1 MSVAHQ
7 YFVDVIL
14 PLPLERNFTYAITKA
29 ESEFIKP
36 GFRVTVPFGKNKI
49 YTSIALKLHCKAPIA
64 YEVKS
69 IHSILDN
76 APMVNAFQFKLWDW
90 ISKYYMCSLG
100 EVMSAAIP
108 SAFLLQSETLVAL
121 VPNANVNTI
130 QLTDDQYL
138 ILEALEQASRLKIED
153 IQNILNKKN
162 IFSVLTPLMEAKILT
177 TSQSLKEKFKPKLE
191 RCLRISNSY
200 SGNDALAKLEQE
212 FKRAKKLS
220 AIVLGYFSLVS
231 QKSQIT
237 VSDLK
242 TQTNATASQIKTL
255 IDKGVFEA
263 YFIEVDRIKFDN
275 SKDQQDIALSPE
287 QSTAFDAI
295 NHNLKEKSVCLF
307 HGVTSSG
314 KTEIY
319 IKKIESILR
328 HGKQALFLVPEIALT
343 SQLVFRL
350 KQFFGSQVVVY
361 HSRFS
366 PNERVEIWQKVLN
379 KSEQAR
385 VVIGARSSLLLPFS
399 NLGLIV
405 VDEEHEPSYK
415 QFDPSPRYHA
425 RDTSIVLAKF
435 FNAKTIL
442 GSATPSIESYYN
454 ANIHKKYGYVSL
466 NKRYNNV
473 ILPGIELVDLK
484 DKYKRKRMKGHFSDR
499 LISEIQE
506 TLDSGYQVILFQN
519 RRGYAP
525 VVSCNS
531 CGHVPQCSNCDVS
544 LTYHQHSKQLRC
556 HYCSYTIA
564 VQPICMACGGVDINH
579 KGFGTEQ
586 IQEEAQ
592 ALFPS
597 ASIARMD
604 FDTTRGKYGYD
615 QIIHRFEKKDIDI
628 LVGTQ
633 MLTKGLDFRFVKLV
647 GVLNADQLINFP
659 DFRSH
664 ERSFQLLQQVSG
676 RAGRRDVRGQ
686 VLIQSFN
693 PNHNVLQQVST
704 NDYHKMFEEQNYQR
718 RIYKYPPY
726 YRLIKITLKH
736 KDYNRVNEG
745 ADWLK
750 TVLYQVFKDHVLG
763 PEFPPVPRIRN
774 LYHKNIL
781 IKIPNE
787 QSLKKTKLVISK
799 IKNSFLST
807 KAFRSLRVVLNVDN
821 Y

>member
-49 YTSIALKLHCKAPIA
+49 YTSIALKLHSTVPTA

-69 IHSILDN
+69 IHSILDD
-76 APMVNAFQFKLWDW
+76 APMVNIFQFRLWGW
-90 ISKYYMCSLG
+90 ISEYYMCSPG
-100 EVMSAAIP
+100 EVMRAAIP
-108 SAFLLQSETLVAL
+108 SAFLLQSETFVAL
-121 VPNANVNTI
+121 VPNLNINTI

-138 ILEALEQASRLKIED
+138 ILEALKQTLRLKIED
-153 IQNILNKKN
+153 IQKIINKKN
-162 IFSVLTPLMEAKILT
+162 IFSVLNPLMKAKILK

-191 RCLRISNSY
+191 RCVRISKPY
-200 SGNDALAKLEQE
+200 SGHDALSKIEKEL
-212 FKRAKKLS
+212 KRAKKLS
-220 AIVLGYFSLVS
+220 AIVLGYFSLVTH
-231 QKSQIT
+231 KSQIT

-242 TQTNATASQIKTL
+242 TQTNATSSQIKSL
-255 IDKGVFEA
+255 IDKEVFEA
-263 YFIEVDRIKFDN
+263 YFIEVDRIKFEN
-275 SKDQQDIALSPE
+275 SKNQQDIALSPE
-287 QSTAFDAI
+287 QSIAFDAI
-295 NHNLKEKSVCLF
+295 NQNLKEKSVCLF

-319 IKKIESILR
+319 IKKIETVLR
-328 HGKQALFLVPEIALT
+328 HGKQALYLVPEIALT

-350 KQFFGSQVVVY
+350 KKFFGSQVVVY

-366 PNERVEIWQKVLN
+366 PNERVEIWQKVLEN
-379 KSEQAR
+379 SEQAR

-425 RDTSIVLAKF
+425 RDTAIVLANF
-435 FNAKTIL
+435 FKAKTIL

-454 ANIHKKYGYVSL
+454 ATIHNKYGYVTL

-473 ILPGIELVDLK
+473 ILPSIELVDLK

-499 LISEIQE
+499 LIFEIKE

-544 LTYHQHSKQLRC
+544 LTYHQDSKQLRC
-556 HYCSYTIA
+556 HYCSYTIG
-564 VQPICMACGGVDINH
+564 VQPSCIACGGLDINH

-604 FDTTRGKYGYD
+604 FDTTRGKYSYD
-615 QIIHRFEKKDIDI
+615 QIIDRFERKDIDI

-633 MLTKGLDFRFVKLV
+633 MLTKGLDFRYVNLV
-647 GVLNADQLINFP
+647 GVLNADQLTNFP

-676 RAGRRDVRGQ
+676 RAGRTNIRGK
-686 VLIQSFN
+686 VLIQTYN
-693 PNHNVLQQVST
+693 TDHNILKHVSS
-704 NDYHKMFEEQNYQR
+704 NNYKKMFEEQTYQR

-726 YRLIKITLKH
+726 CRLIKITLKH
-736 KDYNRVNEG
+736 RDFNLINVSSE
-745 ADWLK
+745 WLK
-750 TVLYQVFKDHVLG
+750 KSLFQEFGNNVLG
-763 PEFPPVPRIRN
+763 PEFNIVPRIRN
-774 LYHKNIL
+774 LYNKNII
-781 IKIPNE
+781 IKIPQTN
-787 QSLKKTKLVISK
+787 SLLVTKKIISK
-799 IKNSFLST
+799 IKNSFIST
-807 KAFRSLRVVLNVDN
+807 SSFRSVRFVINIDC

>member
-49 YTSIALKLHCKAPIA
+49 YTSIALKLHSTAPSA

-69 IHSILDN
+69 IHGILDDV
-76 APMVNAFQFKLWDW
+76 PIVNAFQFRLWDW
-90 ISKYYMCSLG
+90 ISEYYMCSLG

-108 SAFLLQSETLVAL
+108 SSFLLQSETWVAL
-121 VPNANVNTI
+121 VPNANNI

-153 IQNILNKKN
+153 IQKIINKKN
-162 IFSVLTPLMEAKILT
+162 VFSVLNPLIKAKILT

-191 RCLRISNSY
+191 RCVRISEPY
-200 SGNDALAKLEQE
+200 SGHNALTKIEQE
-212 FKRAKKLS
+212 LKRARKLA
-220 AIVLGYFSLVS
+220 AIVLGYFSLAS

-242 TQTNATASQIKTL
+242 IQTNASASQVKTL
-255 IDKGVFEA
+255 IDKGIFEA
-263 YFIEVDRIKFDN
+263 YFIEVDRIKFEN
-275 SKDQQDIALSPE
+275 SKDRHDIALSPE
-287 QSTAFDAI
+287 QSIAFDAI
-295 NHNLKEKSVCLF
+295 NHYLKEKPVCLF

-319 IKKIESILR
+319 IKKIESIIR
-328 HGKQALFLVPEIALT
+328 HGKQVLYLVPEIALT

-366 PNERVEIWQKVLN
+366 PNERVEIWQKVLKN
-379 KSEQAR
+379 SLQAR

-405 VDEEHEPSYK
+405 VDEEHDPSYK

-425 RDTSIVLAKF
+425 RDTAIVLANF
-435 FNAKTIL
+435 FKAKTIL

-454 ANIHKKYGYVSL
+454 ATIRKKYGYVAL

-473 ILPGIELVDLK
+473 ILPSIELVDLK

-499 LISEIQE
+499 LISEIKA
-506 TLDSGYQVILFQN
+506 TLDLGYQVILFQN

-525 VVSCNS
+525 IVSCNS
-531 CGHVPQCSNCDVS
+531 CGHIPQCPNCDVS
-544 LTYHQHSKQLRC
+544 LTYHQYSKQLRC

-564 VQPICMACGGVDINH
+564 VQPRCMACGGVDINH

-604 FDTTRGKYGYD
+604 FDTTRGKYSYD
-615 QIIHRFEKKDIDI
+615 QIIDRFEKKDIDL

-633 MLTKGLDFRFVKLV
+633 MLTKGLDFRHVKLV
-647 GVLNADQLINFP
+647 GVLNADLLINFP

-676 RAGRRDVRGQ
+676 RSGRGDVRGQ

-693 PNHNVLQQVST
+693 PNYNVLQQVSS
-704 NDYHKMFEEQNYQR
+704 NDYHKMFEEQTYQR

-736 KDYNRVNEG
+736 KDYVRVNEG

-750 TVLYQVFKDHVLG
+750 TALYQVFKDHVLG
-763 PEFPPVPRIRN
+763 PEFPPVSRIRN
-774 LYHKNIL
+774 LFHKNIL
-781 IKIPNE
+781 IKIPKE
-787 QSLKKTKLVISK
+787 QSIKKTKLILSK
-799 IKNSFLST
+799 IRKSFLST
-807 KAFRSLRVVLNVDN
+807 KAFRSVRVVVNVDN

>member
-49 YTSIALKLHCKAPIA
+49 YTSIALKLHGKAPIA

-162 IFSVLTPLMEAKILT
+162 VFSVLTPLMEAKILT

-191 RCLRISNSY
+191 RCVRISNSY

-212 FKRAKKLS
+212 LKSAKKLS

-263 YFIEVDRIKFDN
+263 YFIEVDRIKFEN
-275 SKDQQDIALSPE
+275 YKDQQDIALSPE
-287 QSTAFDAI
+287 QSIAFDAI

-319 IKKIESILR
+319 IKKIENILR
-328 HGKQALFLVPEIALT
+328 QGKQALFLVPEIALT

-366 PNERVEIWQKVLN
+366 PNERVEIWQKVLKN
-379 KSEQAR
+379 SEQAR

-425 RDTSIVLAKF
+425 RDTSIVLANF

-454 ANIHKKYGYVSL
+454 ATIHKKYGYVSL

-544 LTYHQHSKQLRC
+544 LTFHQQSKQLRC
-556 HYCSYTIA
+556 HYCSYTIG
-564 VQPICMACGGVDINH
+564 VQPSCMLCGGLDINH

-604 FDTTRGKYGYD
+604 FDTTRGKYSYD
-615 QIIHRFEKKDIDI
+615 QIINRFERKDIDI

-633 MLTKGLDFRFVKLV
+633 MLTKGLDFRYVNLV
-647 GVLNADQLINFP
+647 GVLNADQLTNFP

-676 RAGRRDVRGQ
+676 RAGRTNVRGK
-686 VLIQSFN
+686 VLIQTYN
-693 PNHNVLQQVST
+693 TDHNILKHVSS
-704 NDYHKMFEEQNYQR
+704 NNYKKMFEEQTYQR

-726 YRLIKITLKH
+726 CRLIKITLKH
-736 KDYNRVNEG
+736 RDLNLINISSE
-745 ADWLK
+745 WLK
-750 TVLYQVFKDHVLG
+750 KSFFQVFGNNVLG
-763 PEFPPVPRIRN
+763 PEFSVVPRIRN
-774 LYHKNIL
+774 LYNKNII
-781 IKIPNE
+781 IKIPHTN
-787 QSLKKTKLVISK
+787 SLLETKKIISK
-799 IKNSFLST
+799 IKKSFIST
-807 KAFRSLRVVLNVDN
+807 RSFRSVRFVINIDC

>member
-49 YTSIALKLHCKAPIA
+49 YTSIALKLHSTAPTA

-69 IHSILDN
+69 IHSILDDV
-76 APMVNAFQFKLWDW
+76 PIVNAFQFRLWDW
-90 ISKYYMCSLG
+90 ISEYYMCSLG

-108 SAFLLQSETLVAL
+108 SAFLLQSETWVAL
-121 VPNANVNTI
+121 VPNAINI

-138 ILEALEQASRLKIED
+138 ILEALEQTSRLKIED
-153 IQNILNKKN
+153 IQKIINKKN
-162 IFSVLTPLMEAKILT
+162 VFSVLNPLMKAKILT

-191 RCLRISNSY
+191 RCVRISEPY
-200 SGNDALAKLEQE
+200 SGHNALTKIEQE
-212 FKRAKKLS
+212 LKRARKLS
-220 AIVLGYFSLVS
+220 AIVLGYFSLAS

-242 TQTNATASQIKTL
+242 IQTNASASQVKTL
-255 IDKGVFEA
+255 IDKGIFEA
-263 YFIEVDRIKFDN
+263 YFIEVDRIKFEN
-275 SKDQQDIALSPE
+275 SKDRHDIALSPE
-287 QSTAFDAI
+287 QSIAFDAI
-295 NHNLKEKSVCLF
+295 NHYLKEKPVCLF

-319 IKKIESILR
+319 IKKIESIIR
-328 HGKQALFLVPEIALT
+328 HGKQVLYLVPEIALT

-366 PNERVEIWQKVLN
+366 PNERVEIWQKVLKN
-379 KSEQAR
+379 SLQAR

-425 RDTSIVLAKF
+425 RDTAIVLANF
-435 FNAKTIL
+435 FKAKTIL

-454 ANIHKKYGYVSL
+454 ATIHKKYGYIAL

-473 ILPGIELVDLK
+473 ILPSIELVDLK

-499 LISEIQE
+499 LISEIKA
-506 TLDSGYQVILFQN
+506 TLDLGYQVILFQN

-525 VVSCNS
+525 IVSCNS

-544 LTYHQHSKQLRC
+544 LTYHQYSKQLRC

-564 VQPICMACGGVDINH
+564 VQPSCMACGGVDINH

-604 FDTTRGKYGYD
+604 FDTTRGKYSYD
-615 QIIHRFEKKDIDI
+615 QIIDRFEKKDIDI

-633 MLTKGLDFRFVKLV
+633 MLTKGLDFRHVKLV
-647 GVLNADQLINFP
+647 GVLNADLLINFP

-676 RAGRRDVRGQ
+676 RSGRGDVRGQ

-693 PNHNVLQQVST
+693 PNYNVLQQVST
-704 NDYHKMFEEQNYQR
+704 NDYHKMFEEQTYQR

-736 KDYNRVNEG
+736 KDYIRVNEG

-750 TVLYQVFKDHVLG
+750 TALYQVFKDHVLG

-774 LYHKNIL
+774 LFHKNIL

-787 QSLKKTKLVISK
+787 QSIKKTKLILSK
-799 IKNSFLST
+799 IRKSFLST
-807 KAFRSLRVVLNVDN
+807 KAFRSVRVVVNVDN

>member
-1 MSVAHQ
+1 MSVVHQ

-49 YTSIALKLHCKAPIA
+49 YTSIALKLHGEAPIS

-76 APMVNAFQFKLWDW
+76 SPIVNPFQFKLWDW
-90 ISKYYMCSLG
+90 ISDYYMCSLG

-108 SAFLLQSETLVAL
+108 SMFLLQSETLVVL
-121 VPNANVNTI
+121 VPNADFNNI

-138 ILEALEQASRLKIED
+138 ILEALEQVSRLKIED
-153 IQNILNKKN
+153 IRNILNKKN
-162 IFSVLTPLMEAKILT
+162 VFSILTPLIDAKILT
-177 TSQSLKEKFKPKLE
+177 TSQSLKEKYKPKLE
-191 RCLRISNSY
+191 RCIRISDSF
-200 SGNDALAKLEQE
+200 SGNDAMAKLEQE
-212 FKRAKKLS
+212 LKRAKKLG
-220 AIVLGYFSLVS
+220 AIVLGYFSLLS

-242 TQTNATASQIKTL
+242 NQTDATASQIKTL

-263 YFIEVDRIKFDN
+263 YFIEVERIKFEN
-275 SKDQQDIALSPE
+275 SKDQKDITLSPDQSIAL
-287 QSTAFDAI
+287 DAI
-295 NHNLKEKSVCLF
+295 NKNLEKKSVCLF

-319 IKKIESILR
+319 IKKIESVLR
-328 HGKQALFLVPEIALT
+328 QGKQALFLVPEIALT

-350 KQFFGSQVVVY
+350 KQFFGSQVLVY
-361 HSRFS
+361 HSRLS
-366 PNERVEIWQKVLN
+366 PNERLEIWQKVLN
-379 KSEQAR
+379 TSEKAV
-385 VVIGARSSLLLPFS
+385 VVIGARSSLFLPFS
-399 NLGLIV
+399 NLGLII

-425 RDTSIVLAKF
+425 RDTSIVLANF
-435 FNAKTIL
+435 FNAKIIL

-454 ANIHKKYGYVSL
+454 STIHKKYGYVSL

-473 ILPGIELVDLK
+473 ILPSIELVDLK

-499 LISEIQE
+499 LIYEIQE
-506 TLDSGYQVILFQN
+506 TLDLGYQAILFQN
-519 RRGYAP
+519 RRGYSP
-525 VVSCNS
+525 VVSCNT

-564 VQPICMACGGVDINH
+564 IQPICMACGGVDINH

-586 IQEEAQ
+586 IQEEVQ

-615 QIIHRFEKKDIDI
+615 QIIERFEKKDIDI

-633 MLTKGLDFRFVKLV
+633 MLSKGLDFRYVKLV

-676 RAGRRDVRGQ
+676 RAGRRDIRGQ

-704 NDYHKMFEEQNYQR
+704 NDYHKMFEEQTYQR
-718 RIYKYPPY
+718 RVYKYPPY

-750 TVLYQVFKDHVLG
+750 TALCQVFKDHVLG
-763 PEFPPVPRIRN
+763 PEFPAVPRIRN
-774 LYHKNIL
+774 LFYKNIL

-787 QSLKKTKLVISK
+787 QSLKKTKLVINK
-799 IKNSFLST
+799 IKNSFLSI
-807 KAFRSLRVVLNVDN
+807 KAFKSLRVVLNVDN

>member
-49 YTSIALKLHCKAPIA
+49 YTSIALKLHSTAPTA

-69 IHSILDN
+69 IHSILDDV
-76 APMVNAFQFKLWDW
+76 PIVNAFQFRLWDW
-90 ISKYYMCSLG
+90 ISEYYMCSLG

-108 SAFLLQSETLVAL
+108 SAFLLQSETWVAL
-121 VPNANVNTI
+121 VPNAINI

-153 IQNILNKKN
+153 IQKIINKKN
-162 IFSVLTPLMEAKILT
+162 VFSVLNPLMKAKILT

-191 RCLRISNSY
+191 RCVRISEPY
-200 SGNDALAKLEQE
+200 SGHNALTKIEQE
-212 FKRAKKLS
+212 LKRARKLS
-220 AIVLGYFSLVS
+220 AIVLGYFSLAS

-237 VSDLK
+237 ISDLK
-242 TQTNATASQIKTL
+242 IQTNASASQVKTL
-255 IDKGVFEA
+255 IDKGIFEA
-263 YFIEVDRIKFDN
+263 YFIEVDRIKFEN
-275 SKDQQDIALSPE
+275 SKDRHDIALSPE
-287 QSTAFDAI
+287 QLIAFDAI
-295 NHNLKEKSVCLF
+295 NHYLKEKPVCLF

-319 IKKIESILR
+319 IKKIESIIR
-328 HGKQALFLVPEIALT
+328 HGKQVLYLVPEIALT

-366 PNERVEIWQKVLN
+366 PNERVEIWQKVLKN
-379 KSEQAR
+379 SLQAR

-425 RDTSIVLAKF
+425 RDTAIVLANF
-435 FNAKTIL
+435 FKAKTIL

-454 ANIHKKYGYVSL
+454 ATIHKKYGYVAL

-473 ILPGIELVDLK
+473 ILPSIELVDLK

-499 LISEIQE
+499 LISEIKA
-506 TLDSGYQVILFQN
+506 TLDLGYQVILFQN

-525 VVSCNS
+525 IVSCNS

-544 LTYHQHSKQLRC
+544 LTYHQYSKQLRC

-564 VQPICMACGGVDINH
+564 VQPSCMACGGVDINH

-604 FDTTRGKYGYD
+604 FDTTRGKYSYD
-615 QIIHRFEKKDIDI
+615 QIIDRFEKKDIDI

-633 MLTKGLDFRFVKLV
+633 MLTKGLDFRHVKLV
-647 GVLNADQLINFP
+647 GVLNADLLINFP

-676 RAGRRDVRGQ
+676 RSGRGDVRGQ

-693 PNHNVLQQVST
+693 PNYNVLQQVST
-704 NDYHKMFEEQNYQR
+704 NDYHKMFEEQTYQR

-736 KDYNRVNEG
+736 KDYIRVNEG

-750 TVLYQVFKDHVLG
+750 TALYQVFKDHVLG

-774 LYHKNIL
+774 LFHKNIL

-787 QSLKKTKLVISK
+787 QSIKKTKLILSK
-799 IKNSFLST
+799 IRKSFLST
-807 KAFRSLRVVLNVDN
+807 KAFRSVRVVVNVDN

>member
-49 YTSIALKLHCKAPIA
+49 YTSIALKLHSTVPTA

-69 IHSILDN
+69 IHSILD
-76 APMVNAFQFKLWDW
+76 ATPIVNVFQLRLWDW
-90 ISKYYMCSLG
+90 ISEYYMCSLG

-108 SAFLLQSETLVAL
+108 SAFLLQSETFVAL
-121 VPNANVNTI
+121 VPNLNVNTI

-138 ILEALEQASRLKIED
+138 ILEALKQTSRLKIED
-153 IQNILNKKN
+153 IKEIINKKN
-162 IFSVLTPLMEAKILT
+162 IFSVINPLMKDKILT

-191 RCLRISNSY
+191 RCVRISKLY
-200 SGNDALAKLEQE
+200 SGHDALAKIEKEL
-212 FKRAKKLS
+212 KRAKKLS

-242 TQTNATASQIKTL
+242 TQTNATSSQIKSL
-255 IDKGVFEA
+255 IDKEVFEA
-263 YFIEVDRIKFDN
+263 YFIEVDRIKFEN
-275 SKDQQDIALSPE
+275 SKNQQEIALSSE
-287 QSTAFDAI
+287 QSIAFDAI
-295 NHNLKEKSVCLF
+295 NQNLKEKSVCLF

-319 IKKIESILR
+319 IKKIESVLR
-328 HGKQALFLVPEIALT
+328 HGKQALYLVPEIALT

-350 KQFFGSQVVVY
+350 KKFFGSQVVVY

-366 PNERVEIWQKVLN
+366 PNERVEIWQKVLKN
-379 KSEQAR
+379 SEQAR

-425 RDTSIVLAKF
+425 RDTAIVLANF
-435 FNAKTIL
+435 FKAKTIL

-454 ANIHKKYGYVSL
+454 ATINNKYGYVAL

-473 ILPGIELVDLK
+473 ILPSIELVDLK

-499 LISEIQE
+499 LIYEIKK

-531 CGHVPQCSNCDVS
+531 CGYVPQCSNCDVS

-556 HYCSYTIA
+556 HYCSYTIG
-564 VQPICMACGGVDINH
+564 VQPSCMACGGLDINH

-586 IQEEAQ
+586 IQEEAKT
-592 ALFPS
+592 LFPS

-604 FDTTRGKYGYD
+604 FDTTRGKYSYD
-615 QIIHRFEKKDIDI
+615 QIIDRFERKDIDI

-633 MLTKGLDFRFVKLV
+633 MLTKGLDFRYVNLV
-647 GVLNADQLINFP
+647 GVLNADQLTNFP

-676 RAGRRDVRGQ
+676 RAGRTNIRGK
-686 VLIQSFN
+686 VLIQTYN
-693 PNHNVLQQVST
+693 IDHNILKHVSS
-704 NDYHKMFEEQNYQR
+704 NNYKKMFEEQTYQR

-726 YRLIKITLKH
+726 CRLIKITLKH
-736 KDYNRVNEG
+736 RDFNLINISSE
-745 ADWLK
+745 WLK
-750 TVLYQVFKDHVLG
+750 KSLFQVFGNNVLG
-763 PEFPPVPRIRN
+763 PEFSMVPRLRN
-774 LYHKNIL
+774 LYK
-781 IKIPNE
+781 KI
-787 QSLKKTKLVISK
+787 ISK
-799 IKNSFLST
+799 IKNSFIST
-807 KAFRSLRVVLNVDN
+807 SSFKSVRFVINIDC

>member
-49 YTSIALKLHCKAPIA
+49 YTSIALKLHSTAPTA

-69 IHSILDN
+69 IHSILDDV
-76 APMVNAFQFKLWDW
+76 PIVNAFQFRLWDW
-90 ISKYYMCSLG
+90 ISEYYMCSLG

-108 SAFLLQSETLVAL
+108 SAFLLQSETWVAL
-121 VPNANVNTI
+121 VPNAINI

-153 IQNILNKKN
+153 IQKIINKKN
-162 IFSVLTPLMEAKILT
+162 VFSVLNPLMKAKILT

-191 RCLRISNSY
+191 RCVRISEPY
-200 SGNDALAKLEQE
+200 SGHNALTKIEQE
-212 FKRAKKLS
+212 LKRARKLS
-220 AIVLGYFSLVS
+220 AIVLGYFSLTN

-242 TQTNATASQIKTL
+242 IQTNASASQVKTL
-255 IDKGVFEA
+255 IDKGIFEA
-263 YFIEVDRIKFDN
+263 YFIEVDRIKFEN
-275 SKDQQDIALSPE
+275 SKDRHDIALSPE
-287 QSTAFDAI
+287 QSIAFNAI
-295 NHNLKEKSVCLF
+295 NHYLKEKPVCLF

-319 IKKIESILR
+319 IKKIESIIG
-328 HGKQALFLVPEIALT
+328 HGKQVLYLVPEIALT

-366 PNERVEIWQKVLN
+366 PNERVEIWQKVLKN
-379 KSEQAR
+379 SLQAR

-425 RDTSIVLAKF
+425 RDTAIVLANF
-435 FNAKTIL
+435 FKAKTIL

-454 ANIHKKYGYVSL
+454 ATIHKKYGYVAL

-473 ILPGIELVDLK
+473 ILPSIELVDLK

-499 LISEIQE
+499 LISEIKA
-506 TLDSGYQVILFQN
+506 TLDLGYQVILFQN

-525 VVSCNS
+525 IVSCNS

-544 LTYHQHSKQLRC
+544 LTYHQYSKQLRC

-564 VQPICMACGGVDINH
+564 VQPSCMACGGVDINH

-604 FDTTRGKYGYD
+604 FDTTRGKYSYD
-615 QIIHRFEKKDIDI
+615 QIIDRFEKKDIDI

-633 MLTKGLDFRFVKLV
+633 MLTKGLDFRHVKLV
-647 GVLNADQLINFP
+647 GVLNADLLINFP

-676 RAGRRDVRGQ
+676 RSGRGDVRGQ

-693 PNHNVLQQVST
+693 PNYNVLQQVST
-704 NDYHKMFEEQNYQR
+704 NDYHKMFEEQTYQR

-736 KDYNRVNEG
+736 KDYIRVNEG

-750 TVLYQVFKDHVLG
+750 TALYQVFKDHVLG

-774 LYHKNIL
+774 LFHKNIL

-787 QSLKKTKLVISK
+787 QSIKKTKLILSK
-799 IKNSFLST
+799 IRKSFLST
-807 KAFRSLRVVLNVDN
+807 KAFRSVRVVVNVDN

>member
-49 YTSIALKLHCKAPIA
+49 YTSIALKLHSTAPTA

-69 IHSILDN
+69 IHSILDDV
-76 APMVNAFQFKLWDW
+76 PIVNAFQFRLWDW
-90 ISKYYMCSLG
+90 ISEYYMCSLG

-108 SAFLLQSETLVAL
+108 SAFLLQSETWVAL
-121 VPNANVNTI
+121 VPNAINI

-153 IQNILNKKN
+153 IQKIINKKN
-162 IFSVLTPLMEAKILT
+162 VFSVLNPLMKAKILT

-191 RCLRISNSY
+191 RCVRISEPY
-200 SGNDALAKLEQE
+200 SGHNALTKIEQE
-212 FKRAKKLS
+212 LKRARKLS
-220 AIVLGYFSLVS
+220 AIVLGYFSLAS

-242 TQTNATASQIKTL
+242 IQTNASASQVKTL
-255 IDKGVFEA
+255 IDKGIFEA
-263 YFIEVDRIKFDN
+263 YFIEVDRIKFEN
-275 SKDQQDIALSPE
+275 SKDRHDIALSPE
-287 QSTAFDAI
+287 QSIAFDAI
-295 NHNLKEKSVCLF
+295 NHYLKEKPVCLF

-319 IKKIESILR
+319 IKKIESIIG
-328 HGKQALFLVPEIALT
+328 HGKQVLYLVPEIALT

-366 PNERVEIWQKVLN
+366 PNERVEIWQKVLKN
-379 KSEQAR
+379 SLQAR

-425 RDTSIVLAKF
+425 RDTAIVLANF
-435 FNAKTIL
+435 FKAKTIL

-454 ANIHKKYGYVSL
+454 ATIHKKYGYVAL

-473 ILPGIELVDLK
+473 ILPSIELVDLK

-499 LISEIQE
+499 LISEIKA
-506 TLDSGYQVILFQN
+506 TLDLGYQVILFQN

-525 VVSCNS
+525 IVSCNS

-544 LTYHQHSKQLRC
+544 LTYHQYSKQLRC

-564 VQPICMACGGVDINH
+564 VQPSCMACGGVDINH

-604 FDTTRGKYGYD
+604 FDTTRGKYSYD
-615 QIIHRFEKKDIDI
+615 QIIDRFEKKDIDI

-633 MLTKGLDFRFVKLV
+633 MLTKGLDFRHVKLV
-647 GVLNADQLINFP
+647 GVLNADLLINFP

-676 RAGRRDVRGQ
+676 RSGRGDVRGQ

-693 PNHNVLQQVST
+693 PNYNVLQQVST
-704 NDYHKMFEEQNYQR
+704 NDYHKMFEEQTYQR

-736 KDYNRVNEG
+736 KDYIRVNEG

-750 TVLYQVFKDHVLG
+750 TALYQVFKDHVLG

-774 LYHKNIL
+774 LFHKNIL

-787 QSLKKTKLVISK
+787 QSIKKTKLILSK
-799 IKNSFLST
+799 IRKSFLST
-807 KAFRSLRVVLNVDN
+807 KAFRSVRVVVNVDN

>member
-49 YTSIALKLHCKAPIA
+49 YTSIALKLHSTAPTA

-69 IHSILDN
+69 IHSILDDV
-76 APMVNAFQFKLWDW
+76 PIVNTFQFRLWDW
-90 ISKYYMCSLG
+90 ISEYYMCSLG

-108 SAFLLQSETLVAL
+108 SAFLLQSETWVAL
-121 VPNANVNTI
+121 VPNANNI

-153 IQNILNKKN
+153 IQKIINKKS
-162 IFSVLTPLMEAKILT
+162 IFSVLNPLMKAKILT

-191 RCLRISNSY
+191 KCVRISEPY
-200 SGNDALAKLEQE
+200 SGHNALTKIEQE
-212 FKRAKKLS
+212 LKRARKLS
-220 AIVLGYFSLVS
+220 AIVLGYFSLAS

-242 TQTNATASQIKTL
+242 IQTNASASQVKTL
-255 IDKGVFEA
+255 IDKGIFEA
-263 YFIEVDRIKFDN
+263 YFIEVDRIKFEN
-275 SKDQQDIALSPE
+275 SKDRHDIALSPE
-287 QSTAFDAI
+287 QSIAFDAI
-295 NHNLKEKSVCLF
+295 NHYLKEKPVCLF

-319 IKKIESILR
+319 IKKIESIIG
-328 HGKQALFLVPEIALT
+328 HGKQVLYLVPEIALT

-366 PNERVEIWQKVLN
+366 PNERAEIWQKVLKN
-379 KSEQAR
+379 SLQAR

-425 RDTSIVLAKF
+425 RDTAIVLANF
-435 FNAKTIL
+435 FKAKTIL

-454 ANIHKKYGYVSL
+454 ATIHKKYGYVAL

-473 ILPGIELVDLK
+473 ILPSIELVDLK

-499 LISEIQE
+499 LISEIKA
-506 TLDSGYQVILFQN
+506 TLDLGYQVILFQN

-525 VVSCNS
+525 IVSCNS

-544 LTYHQHSKQLRC
+544 LTYHQYSKQLRC

-564 VQPICMACGGVDINH
+564 VQPSCMACGGVDINH

-604 FDTTRGKYGYD
+604 FDTTRGKYSYD
-615 QIIHRFEKKDIDI
+615 QIIDRFEKKDIDI

-633 MLTKGLDFRFVKLV
+633 MLTKGLDFRHVKLV
-647 GVLNADQLINFP
+647 GVLNADLLINFP

-676 RAGRRDVRGQ
+676 RSGRGDVRGQ

-704 NDYHKMFEEQNYQR
+704 NDYHKMFEEQTYQR

-807 KAFRSLRVVLNVDN
+807 KAFRSVRVVLNVDN

>member
-49 YTSIALKLHCKAPIA
+49 YTSIALKLHSTAPTA

-69 IHSILDN
+69 IHSILDDV
-76 APMVNAFQFKLWDW
+76 PIVNAFQFRLWDW
-90 ISKYYMCSLG
+90 ISEYYMCSLG

-108 SAFLLQSETLVAL
+108 SAFLLQSETWVAL
-121 VPNANVNTI
+121 VPNANNI

-153 IQNILNKKN
+153 IQKIINKKN
-162 IFSVLTPLMEAKILT
+162 VFSVLNPLMKAKILT

-191 RCLRISNSY
+191 RCVRISKPY
-200 SGNDALAKLEQE
+200 SGHDALSKIEKEL
-212 FKRAKKLS
+212 KRAKKLS

-231 QKSQIT
+231 HKSQIT

-242 TQTNATASQIKTL
+242 TQTNATSSQIKSL
-255 IDKGVFEA
+255 IDKEVFEA
-263 YFIEVDRIKFDN
+263 YFIEVDRIKFEN
-275 SKDQQDIALSPE
+275 SKNQQDIVLSPE
-287 QSTAFDAI
+287 QSIAFDAI
-295 NHNLKEKSVCLF
+295 NQNLKEKSVCLF

-328 HGKQALFLVPEIALT
+328 HGKQALYLVPEIALT
-343 SQLVFRL
+343 FQLVFRL
-350 KQFFGSQVVVY
+350 KKFFGSQVVVY

-366 PNERVEIWQKVLN
+366 PNERVEIWQKVLKN
-379 KSEQAR
+379 SQQAR

-425 RDTSIVLAKF
+425 RDTAIVLANF
-435 FNAKTIL
+435 FKAKTIL

-454 ANIHKKYGYVSL
+454 ATIHKKYGYVPL

-473 ILPGIELVDLK
+473 TLPSIELVDLK

-499 LISEIQE
+499 LIFEIKE

-544 LTYHQHSKQLRC
+544 LTFHQHSKQLRC
-556 HYCSYTIA
+556 HYCSYTIG
-564 VQPICMACGGVDINH
+564 VQPSCMVCGGLDINH

-597 ASIARMD
+597 ASISRMD
-604 FDTTRGKYGYD
+604 FDTTRGKYSYD
-615 QIIHRFEKKDIDI
+615 QIIDRFERKGIDI

-633 MLTKGLDFRFVKLV
+633 MLTKGLDFRYVNLV
-647 GVLNADQLINFP
+647 GVLNADQLTNFP

-676 RAGRRDVRGQ
+676 RAGRTNIRGK
-686 VLIQSFN
+686 VLIQTYN
-693 PNHNVLQQVST
+693 TDHNILKHVSS
-704 NDYHKMFEEQNYQR
+704 NNYKKMFEEQTYQR

-726 YRLIKITLKH
+726 CRLIKITLKH
-736 KDYNRVNEG
+736 RDFNLINVSSE
-745 ADWLK
+745 WLK
-750 TVLYQVFKDHVLG
+750 KSLFQVFGNNVLG
-763 PEFPPVPRIRN
+763 PEFAIVPRIRN
-774 LYHKNIL
+774 LYNKNII
-781 IKIPNE
+781 IKIPQTN
-787 QSLKKTKLVISK
+787 SLLETKKIISK
-799 IKNSFLST
+799 IKNSFIST
-807 KAFRSLRVVLNVDN
+807 SSFRSVRFVINVDC

>member
-49 YTSIALKLHCKAPIA
+49 YTSIALKLHSTAPTA

-69 IHSILDN
+69 IHSILDDV
-76 APMVNAFQFKLWDW
+76 PIVNAFQFRLWDW
-90 ISKYYMCSLG
+90 ISEYYMCSLG

-108 SAFLLQSETLVAL
+108 SAFLLQSETWVAL
-121 VPNANVNTI
+121 VPNAINI

-153 IQNILNKKN
+153 IQKIINKKN
-162 IFSVLTPLMEAKILT
+162 VFSVLNPLMKAKILT
-177 TSQSLKEKFKPKLE
+177 ASQSLKEKFKPKLE
-191 RCLRISNSY
+191 RCVRISEPY
-200 SGNDALAKLEQE
+200 SGHNALTKIEQE
-212 FKRAKKLS
+212 LKRARKLS
-220 AIVLGYFSLVS
+220 AIVLGYFSLAS

-237 VSDLK
+237 ISDLK
-242 TQTNATASQIKTL
+242 IQTNASASQVKTL
-255 IDKGVFEA
+255 IDKGIFEA
-263 YFIEVDRIKFDN
+263 YFIEVDRIKFEN
-275 SKDQQDIALSPE
+275 SKDRHDIALSPE
-287 QSTAFDAI
+287 QSIAFDAI
-295 NHNLKEKSVCLF
+295 NHYLKEKPVCLF

-319 IKKIESILR
+319 IKKIESIIR
-328 HGKQALFLVPEIALT
+328 HGKQVLYLVPEIALT

-366 PNERVEIWQKVLN
+366 PNERVEIWQKVLKN
-379 KSEQAR
+379 SLQAR

-425 RDTSIVLAKF
+425 RDTAIVLANF
-435 FNAKTIL
+435 FKAKTIL

-454 ANIHKKYGYVSL
+454 ATIHKKYGYVAL

-473 ILPGIELVDLK
+473 ILPSIELVDLK

-499 LISEIQE
+499 LISEIKA
-506 TLDSGYQVILFQN
+506 TLDLGYQVILFQN

-525 VVSCNS
+525 IVSCNS
-531 CGHVPQCSNCDVS
+531 CGYVPQCSNCDVS
-544 LTYHQHSKQLRC
+544 LTYHQYSKQLRC

-564 VQPICMACGGVDINH
+564 VQPSCMACGGVDINH

-604 FDTTRGKYGYD
+604 FDTTRGKYSYD
-615 QIIHRFEKKDIDI
+615 QIIDRFEKKDIDI

-633 MLTKGLDFRFVKLV
+633 MLTKGLDFRHVKLV
-647 GVLNADQLINFP
+647 GVLNADLLINFP

-676 RAGRRDVRGQ
+676 RSGRGDVRGQ

-693 PNHNVLQQVST
+693 PNYNVLQQVST
-704 NDYHKMFEEQNYQR
+704 NDYHKMFEEQTYQR

-736 KDYNRVNEG
+736 KDYIRVNEG

-750 TVLYQVFKDHVLG
+750 TALYQVFKDHVLG

-774 LYHKNIL
+774 LFHKNIL

-787 QSLKKTKLVISK
+787 QSIKKTKLILSK
-799 IKNSFLST
+799 IRKSFSST
-807 KAFRSLRVVLNVDN
+807 KAFRSVRVVVNVDN

>member
-49 YTSIALKLHCKAPIA
+49 YTSIALKLHSTAPTA

-69 IHSILDN
+69 IHSILDDV
-76 APMVNAFQFKLWDW
+76 PIVNAFQFRLWDW
-90 ISKYYMCSLG
+90 ISEYYMCSLG

-108 SAFLLQSETLVAL
+108 SAFLLQSETWVAL
-121 VPNANVNTI
+121 VPNAINI

-153 IQNILNKKN
+153 IQKIINKKN
-162 IFSVLTPLMEAKILT
+162 VFSVLNPLMKAKILT

-191 RCLRISNSY
+191 RCVRISEPY
-200 SGNDALAKLEQE
+200 SGHNALTKIEQE
-212 FKRAKKLS
+212 LKRARKLS
-220 AIVLGYFSLVS
+220 AIVLGYFSLAS

-242 TQTNATASQIKTL
+242 IQANASASQVKTL
-255 IDKGVFEA
+255 IDKGIFEA
-263 YFIEVDRIKFDN
+263 YFIEVDRIKFEN
-275 SKDQQDIALSPE
+275 SKDRHDIALSPE
-287 QSTAFDAI
+287 QLIAFDAI
-295 NHNLKEKSVCLF
+295 NHYLKEKPVCLF

-319 IKKIESILR
+319 IKKIESIIR
-328 HGKQALFLVPEIALT
+328 HGKQVLYLVPEIALT

-366 PNERVEIWQKVLN
+366 PNERVEIWQKVLKN
-379 KSEQAR
+379 SLQAR

-425 RDTSIVLAKF
+425 RDTAIVLANF
-435 FNAKTIL
+435 FKAKTIL

-454 ANIHKKYGYVSL
+454 ATIHKKYGYVAL

-473 ILPGIELVDLK
+473 ILPSIELVDLK

-499 LISEIQE
+499 LISEIKA
-506 TLDSGYQVILFQN
+506 TLDLGYQVILFQN

-525 VVSCNS
+525 IVSCNS

-544 LTYHQHSKQLRC
+544 LTYHQYSKQLRC

-564 VQPICMACGGVDINH
+564 VQPSCMACGGVDINH

-604 FDTTRGKYGYD
+604 FDTTRGKYSYD
-615 QIIHRFEKKDIDI
+615 QIIDRFEKKDIDI

-633 MLTKGLDFRFVKLV
+633 MLTKGLDFRHVKLV
-647 GVLNADQLINFP
+647 GVLNADLLINFP

-676 RAGRRDVRGQ
+676 RSGRGDVRGQ

-693 PNHNVLQQVST
+693 PNYNVLQQVST
-704 NDYHKMFEEQNYQR
+704 NDYHKMFEEQTYQR

-736 KDYNRVNEG
+736 KDYIRVNEG

-750 TVLYQVFKDHVLG
+750 TALYQVFKDHVLG

-774 LYHKNIL
+774 LFHKNIL

-787 QSLKKTKLVISK
+787 QSIKKTKLILSK
-799 IKNSFLST
+799 IRKSFLST
-807 KAFRSLRVVLNVDN
+807 KAFRSVRVVVNVDN

>member
-49 YTSIALKLHCKAPIA
+49 YTSIALKLHSTAPTA

-69 IHSILDN
+69 IHSILDDV
-76 APMVNAFQFKLWDW
+76 PIVYAFQFRLWDW
-90 ISKYYMCSLG
+90 ISEYYMCSLG

-108 SAFLLQSETLVAL
+108 SAFLLQSETWVAL
-121 VPNANVNTI
+121 VPNAINI

-153 IQNILNKKN
+153 IQKIINKKN
-162 IFSVLTPLMEAKILT
+162 VFSVLNPLMKAKILT

-191 RCLRISNSY
+191 RCVRISEPY
-200 SGNDALAKLEQE
+200 SGHNALTKIEQE
-212 FKRAKKLS
+212 LKRARKLS
-220 AIVLGYFSLVS
+220 AIVLGYFSLAS

-237 VSDLK
+237 ISDLK
-242 TQTNATASQIKTL
+242 IQTNASASQVKTL
-255 IDKGVFEA
+255 IDKGIFEA
-263 YFIEVDRIKFDN
+263 YFIEVDRIKFEN
-275 SKDQQDIALSPE
+275 SKDRHDIALSPE
-287 QSTAFDAI
+287 QLIAFDAI
-295 NHNLKEKSVCLF
+295 NHYLKEKPVCLF

-319 IKKIESILR
+319 IKKIESIIR
-328 HGKQALFLVPEIALT
+328 HGKQVLYLVPEIALT

-366 PNERVEIWQKVLN
+366 PNERVEIWQKVLKN
-379 KSEQAR
+379 SLQAR

-425 RDTSIVLAKF
+425 RDTAIVLANF
-435 FNAKTIL
+435 FKAKTIL

-454 ANIHKKYGYVSL
+454 ATIHKKYGYVAL

-473 ILPGIELVDLK
+473 ILPSIELVDLK

-499 LISEIQE
+499 LISEIKA
-506 TLDSGYQVILFQN
+506 TLDLGYQVILFQN

-525 VVSCNS
+525 IVSCNS

-544 LTYHQHSKQLRC
+544 LTYHQYSKQLRC

-564 VQPICMACGGVDINH
+564 VQPSCMACGGVDINH

-597 ASIARMD
+597 ASVARMD
-604 FDTTRGKYGYD
+604 FDTTRGKYSYD
-615 QIIHRFEKKDIDI
+615 QIIDRFEKKDIDI

-633 MLTKGLDFRFVKLV
+633 MLTKGLDFRHVKLV
-647 GVLNADQLINFP
+647 GVLNADLLINFP

-676 RAGRRDVRGQ
+676 RSGRGDVRGQ

-693 PNHNVLQQVST
+693 PNYNVLQQVST
-704 NDYHKMFEEQNYQR
+704 NDYHKMFEEQTYQR

-736 KDYNRVNEG
+736 KDYIRVNEG

-750 TVLYQVFKDHVLG
+750 TALYQVFKDHVLG

-774 LYHKNIL
+774 LFHKNIL

-787 QSLKKTKLVISK
+787 QSIKKTKLILSK
-799 IKNSFLST
+799 IRKSFLST
-807 KAFRSLRVVLNVDN
+807 KAFRSVRVVVNVDN

>member
-49 YTSIALKLHCKAPIA
+49 YTSIALKLHSAVPTA

-69 IHSILDN
+69 IHSILDA
-76 APMVNAFQFKLWDW
+76 APMVNVFQFRLWDW

-108 SAFLLQSETLVAL
+108 SAFLLQSETFVSL
-121 VPNANVNTI
+121 VPNINTNTI

-138 ILEALEQASRLKIED
+138 ILEALKQVSRLKIED
-153 IQNILNKKN
+153 IQKIINKKN
-162 IFSVLTPLMEAKILT
+162 IFSVLNPLLEAKILT

-191 RCLRISNSY
+191 RCVQISKHY
-200 SGNDALAKLEQE
+200 SGHDALPKIEHEL
-212 FKRAKKLS
+212 KRAKKLS

-242 TQTNATASQIKTL
+242 AKTNATASQIKSL
-255 IDKGVFEA
+255 IDKEVFEA
-263 YFIEVDRIKFDN
+263 YFIEVDRIKFEN
-275 SKDQQDIALSPE
+275 SNNQQDITLSPE
-287 QSTAFDAI
+287 QSIAFDAI
-295 NHNLKEKSVCLF
+295 NQNLKEKSVCLF
-307 HGVTSSG
+307 HGITSSG

-319 IKKIESILR
+319 IKKIESVLR
-328 HGKQALFLVPEIALT
+328 HGKQALYLVPEIALT

-350 KQFFGSQVVVY
+350 KKFFGSQVVVY

-366 PNERVEIWQKVLN
+366 PNERVEIWQKVLKN
-379 KSEQAR
+379 SEQAR
-385 VVIGARSSLLLPFS
+385 VVIGARSSLFLPFS

-425 RDTSIVLAKF
+425 RDTAIVLANF

-454 ANIHKKYGYVSL
+454 ATIHEKYGYVPL

-473 ILPGIELVDLK
+473 ILPSIELVDLK

-499 LISEIQE
+499 LISEIKE

-556 HYCSYTIA
+556 HYCSYTIG
-564 VQPICMACGGVDINH
+564 VQPSCMACGGLDINH

-604 FDTTRGKYGYD
+604 FDTTRGKYSYD
-615 QIIHRFEKKDIDI
+615 QIIDRFERKDIDI

-633 MLTKGLDFRFVKLV
+633 MLTKGLDFRYVNLV
-647 GVLNADQLINFP
+647 GVLNADQLTNFP

-676 RAGRRDVRGQ
+676 RAGRTNIRGK
-686 VLIQSFN
+686 VLIQTYN
-693 PNHNVLQQVST
+693 TDHNILKHVSC
-704 NDYHKMFEEQNYQR
+704 NNYKKMFEEQIYQR

-726 YRLIKITLKH
+726 CRLIKITLKH
-736 KDYNRVNEG
+736 RDFNLVNISSE
-745 ADWLK
+745 WLK
-750 TVLYQVFKDHVLG
+750 KSLFQVFGNNVLG
-763 PEFPPVPRIRN
+763 PEFALVPRVRN
-774 LYHKNIL
+774 LYNKNII
-781 IKIPNE
+781 IKIPQTN
-787 QSLKKTKLVISK
+787 SLLETKNIISK
-799 IKNSFLST
+799 IKNSFIST
-807 KAFRSLRVVLNVDN
+807 SSFRSVRFVMNIDC

>member
-49 YTSIALKLHCKAPIA
+49 YTSIALKLHSTAPTA

-69 IHSILDN
+69 IHSILDDV
-76 APMVNAFQFKLWDW
+76 PIVNAFQFRLWDW
-90 ISKYYMCSLG
+90 ISEYYMCSLG

-108 SAFLLQSETLVAL
+108 SAFLLQSETWVAL
-121 VPNANVNTI
+121 VPNAINI

-153 IQNILNKKN
+153 IQKIINKKN
-162 IFSVLTPLMEAKILT
+162 VFSVLNPLMKAKILT

-191 RCLRISNSY
+191 RCVRISEPY
-200 SGNDALAKLEQE
+200 SGHNALTKIEQE
-212 FKRAKKLS
+212 LKRARKLS
-220 AIVLGYFSLVS
+220 AIVLGYFSLTN

-242 TQTNATASQIKTL
+242 IQTNASASQVKTL
-255 IDKGVFEA
+255 IDKGIFEA
-263 YFIEVDRIKFDN
+263 YFIEVDRIKFEN
-275 SKDQQDIALSPE
+275 SKDRHDIALSPE
-287 QSTAFDAI
+287 QSIAFDAI
-295 NHNLKEKSVCLF
+295 NHYLKEKPVCLF

-319 IKKIESILR
+319 IKKIESIIG
-328 HGKQALFLVPEIALT
+328 HGKQVLYLVPEIALT

-366 PNERVEIWQKVLN
+366 PNERVEIWQKVLKN
-379 KSEQAR
+379 SLQAR

-425 RDTSIVLAKF
+425 RDTAIVLANF
-435 FNAKTIL
+435 FKAKTIL

-454 ANIHKKYGYVSL
+454 ATIHKKYGYVAL

-473 ILPGIELVDLK
+473 ILPSIELVDLK

-499 LISEIQE
+499 LISEIKA
-506 TLDSGYQVILFQN
+506 TLDLGYQVILFQN

-525 VVSCNS
+525 IVSCNS

-544 LTYHQHSKQLRC
+544 LTYHQYSKQLRC

-564 VQPICMACGGVDINH
+564 VQPSCMACGGVDINH

-604 FDTTRGKYGYD
+604 FDTTRGKYSYD
-615 QIIHRFEKKDIDI
+615 QIIDRFEKKDIDI

-633 MLTKGLDFRFVKLV
+633 MLTKGLDFRHVKLV
-647 GVLNADQLINFP
+647 GVLNADLLINFP

-676 RAGRRDVRGQ
+676 RSGRGDVRGQ

-693 PNHNVLQQVST
+693 PNYNVLQQVST
-704 NDYHKMFEEQNYQR
+704 NDYHKMFEEQTYQR

-736 KDYNRVNEG
+736 KDYIRVNEG

-774 LYHKNIL
+774 LFHKNIL

-787 QSLKKTKLVISK
+787 QSIKKTKLILSK
-799 IKNSFLST
+799 IRKSFLST
-807 KAFRSLRVVLNVDN
+807 KAFRSVRVVVNVDN